1 MNTTLNNAASIGND
15 KVQAILLESLPLS
28 EPSPLLPEGK
38 FNYFN
43 MRFILNNFIF
53 TLKVKFILSLN

>member
-1 MNTTLNNAASIGND
+1 VNTTLNNTASIGND
-15 KVQAILLESLPLS
+15 KVQAILSESLPFS

-43 MRFILNNFIF
+43 MKLILNSFIF
-53 TLKVKFILSLN
+53 T